1 MSTALYRRYRPDS
14 FADVI
19 GQEHVTGPLMQ
30 ALRSNRVNH
39 AYLFSGP
46 RGCGKTTSARILARI
61 LNCHENTEQTP
72 RDTPCGTC
80 PSCLDLATGGAGSLD
95 VVEIDAASHGGVDD
109 ARELR
114 ERATFSPSRDRFKI
128 FILDEAHMVTPQGF
142 NALLKIVEE
151 PPEYLKFIFATTE
164 PDKVIGT
171 IRSRTHHYPFRLIPP
186 DVLAPYVETLCQQ
199 EGVQVG
205 GGVMPLVVRA
215 GGGSARDT
223 LSVMDQ
229 LIAGSNGGTV
239 DYELAVALL
248 GYTHATLLD
257 DVVDGLAARDGAS
270 IFRVIDRVIDSGHEP
285 RRFVEDL
292 LERLRDLIVISVSG
306 ESAESVLRGLPADQM
321 ERMRLQATNLGI
333 SELSR
338 AADLANAALTEM
350 SGATSPRLHLE
361 LLCARLLLPAA
372 DDAMVGV
379 AARLDRLERGL
390 GGAPVARPADAQ
402 ELSAPGPVAPAS
414 APQPSAPPAATG
426 RGAAA
431 ARQALAAA
439 TGRGPAATGR
449 SADEPAAEGLA
460 AAAPVP
466 LAPSADVP
474 ADAGA
479 PDPAVRPA
487 PVGDDLPPW
496 DLEPPHDDER
506 PAHRQG
512 EVRPDPQVAQPV
524 VPEAAVE
531 PAPPWDVPAPRAEEL
546 TPSVDAPAPVPVPV
560 PTPSVDAPAPAP
572 SVDAP
577 VLAPAAAQEPP
588 PAPASVPAPAVD
600 PISPTAVEPTA
611 VETASS
617 SAPTADAAASQDS
630 EMLRRRWPEV
640 LETLSNLKRATWVLV
655 KDNAQVAELTST
667 TLRLTFGSAGLATT
681 FRNGPHAQLVQQAV
695 HETLGFEVKVEGGI
709 DEGRPSA
716 RESAGAPPEE
726 PDPGHAHSADPFA
739 SETDPFATETE
750 PSASATGTSATAHEA
765 GPHHAGPSAATVVD
779 STIPVDST
787 ISVVATVAEQ
797 APAAVP
803 APAPAAAPAAAV
815 AAAAPAPARSPE
827 PEGPVTDWEVVP
839 VGTYVPDPAPTSTV
853 SHASAPAGPPAPA
866 VTPAPAAPAPGAPAP
881 VTPAPAAPSAD
892 VQSPVAMLRP
902 ATVPSPDLAPVPTG
916 DLPGQHLTGAQ
927 AAKAALAARQ
937 AGAST
942 RPSSPAAP
950 VDDAIPDAEV
960 PPDYDEEPPYAED
973 SVDFSETALM
983 GVPLVAQ
990 LLGAKVITEIVEG
1003 QA

>member
-1 MSTALYRRYRPDS
+1 MYRRYRPDS

-390 GGAPVARPADAQ
+390 GGAPVARPADVQ
-402 ELSAPGPVAPAS
+402 ELAASGPAAPVA
-414 APQPSAPPAATG
+414 APQPSAAPAAPG

-449 SADEPAAEGLA
+449 SADEPAAEGLV
-460 AAAPVP
+460 AAAPVS
-466 LAPSADVP
+466 LAPTDDVA

-479 PDPAVRPA
+479 PAPAVRPA
-487 PVGDDLPPW
+487 PVGEDLPPW

-506 PAHRQG
+506 PAHSQD

-524 VPEAAVE
+524 APEAAVE

-546 TPSVDAPAPVPVPV
+546 TPSVDATAPEPAPAVAQEP
-560 PTPSVDAPAPAP
+560 APAPAP
-572 SVDAP
+572 VST
-577 VLAPAAAQEPP
+577 
-588 PAPASVPAPAVD
+588 PAVE
-600 PISPTAVEPTA
+600 PATATAVEPTTASTVESTA
-611 VETASS
+611 VEPA
-617 SAPTADAAASQDS
+617 SAPAPAADAAASQDS

-709 DEGRPSA
+709 DEARPSA
-716 RESAGAPPEE
+716 RESASAPPEE
-726 PDPGHAHSADPFA
+726 PDPGRGHPADPFA
-739 SETDPFATETE
+739 PETDSFATEND
-750 PSASATGTSATAHEA
+750 PFASATGTSAAAHEA
-765 GPHHAGPSAATVVD
+765 EPHRAGPSAATVVD
-779 STIPVDST
+779 STI
-787 ISVVATVAEQ
+787 SVVAPVAEP
-797 APAAVP
+797 AAAAVP
-803 APAPAAAPAAAV
+803 APAPEPAPAAAPAAAV
-815 AAAAPAPARSPE
+815 AAAASAPARSPE

-839 VGTYVPDPAPTSTV
+839 VGTYVPDPAPTSTA
-853 SHASAPAGPPAPA
+853 SHASAPAAPHAPA
-866 VTPAPAAPAPGAPAP
+866 VTLAP

-892 VQSPVAMLRP
+892 AQSPAAMPRS

-973 SVDFSETALM
+973 SVDFSETTLM